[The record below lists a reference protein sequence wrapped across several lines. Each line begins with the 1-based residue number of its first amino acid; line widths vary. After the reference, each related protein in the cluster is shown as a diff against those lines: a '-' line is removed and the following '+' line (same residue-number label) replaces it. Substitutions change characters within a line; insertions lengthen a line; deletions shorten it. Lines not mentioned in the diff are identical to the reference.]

1 MEREKEVIYLVI
13 VPTIIE
19 KNISGEHAYDLYSCL
34 LKERIIILCGE
45 IDDAMSA
52 SICAQLLYLSAR
64 SKAPIQLYINSNGG
78 SVTAG
83 LAIYDIIH
91 YIPCEVSTICMG
103 MCASMAAVLLCAG
116 SDGKRFALA
125 NSEIMIHQP
134 LGSAQG
140 QATDMEIVAKH
151 IQQVKERLYR
161 ILCKHTKQDRDTIIH
176 DCDRGFYMNAKQAMD
191 YGMVDEII
199 TAPLYS
205 EL

>member
-1 MEREKEVIYLVI
+1 
-13 VPTIIE
+13 
-19 KNISGEHAYDLYSCL
+19 
-34 LKERIIILCGE
+34 
-45 IDDAMSA
+45 
-52 SICAQLLYLSAR
+52 
-64 SKAPIQLYINSNGG
+64 
-78 SVTAG
+78 
-83 LAIYDIIH
+83 
-91 YIPCEVSTICMG
+91 
-103 MCASMAAVLLCAG
+103 MAAVLLCAG
-116 SDGKRFALA
+116 SNGKRFALA

-176 DCDRGFYMNAKQAMD
+176 DCDRDFYMNAKQAMD

>member
-19 KNISGEHAYDLYSCL
+19 KNINGEHAYDLYSCL

-52 SICAQLLYLSAR
+52 SICAQFLYLSTC

-78 SVTAG
+78 SVTA
-83 LAIYDIIH
+83 AIYDIMH

-116 SDGKRFALA
+116 SNGKRFALA

-176 DCDRGFYMNAKQAMD
+176 DCDRDFYMNAKQAMD